1 MTRILVIDDEPTVAD
16 ALKIILSDEGY
27 EVVVAAT
34 GRDGLEQACAG
45 RFDVTITD
53 LRLPDMT
60 GHDVLGRILEGDPAC
75 AVIVI
80 TAHSSPEVVEE
91 SIRLGAVEVLPKPF
105 FPHDVVRSIAD
116 ITARR
121 EPARSTAAGYRD
133 QSCEPVDR
141 PTLV

>member
-16 ALKIILSDEGY
+16 ALEIILSDEGY
-27 EVVVAAT
+27 DVVVAAT
-34 GRDGLEQACAG
+34 GRDGLEQISAG

-60 GHDVLGRILEGDPAC
+60 GHDVLGRIMEEDPAS
-75 AVIVI
+75 AVIII

-105 FPHDVVRSIAD
+105 FPSDVVKLIAT
-116 ITARR
+116 IIARR
-121 EPARSTAAGYRD
+121 EPCLACNHR
-133 QSCEPVDR
+133 
-141 PTLV
+141 LL